1 VVDDS
6 HCHSFITE
14 KESEQ
19 LGSED
24 EAERNAAAVNIALK
38 YTFDPLRSFY
48 LRGNIRAK
56 GSGPMDAVEWAFN
69 LSQCYTS
76 VGFKIW
82 WQRLMVL
89 GTSNISEDEGKKLV
103 LCINSFTEENV

>member
-1 VVDDS
+1 MSRHCFTFNSASKPFCHRSVVDDS

-56 GSGPMDAVEWAFN
+56 GSGPMDAVE
-69 LSQCYTS
+69 
-76 VGFKIW
+76 
-82 WQRLMVL
+82 
-89 GTSNISEDEGKKLV
+89 
-103 LCINSFTEENV
+103 

>member
-1 VVDDS
+1 MITHEKAPCRHCFIFSSASKPFCHRSLVDDS

-24 EAERNAAAVNIALK
+24 EAERNAAAVKIALK
-38 YTFDPLRSFY
+38 YTFDPLSSFY

-56 GSGPMDAVEWAFN
+56 GSGPMDAVE
-69 LSQCYTS
+69 
-76 VGFKIW
+76 
-82 WQRLMVL
+82 
-89 GTSNISEDEGKKLV
+89 
-103 LCINSFTEENV
+103 